1 MAPCGLFSRPGG
13 IFLIVFFAGH
23 IGDFPVRI
31 FSPQQ
36 MLSLETS
43 AGLLVLIFYYGSSA
57 FLKIYLFGGI
67 VKILLFTCTASV

>member
-1 MAPCGLFSRPGG
+1 
-13 IFLIVFFAGH
+13 
-23 IGDFPVRI
+23 
-31 FSPQQ
+31 

-67 VKILLFTCTASV
+67 VTILLFTCTASV